1 MLRKTKQQIAHT
13 SIIPVLGNRDL
24 KTLQNV
30 IVSEKTFI
38 KENGDAAQ
46 AWHANGD
53 ALKAWGEG
61 EGEELSDVLSKLSLL
76 FDHYM
81 GAQERLNS
89 HLSTLRLHFKS
100 VRSRE
105 EGLASLKSKKRALA
119 SKIESVEKK
128 LSKMGPEN
136 KELAKTTAA
145 LKEYRGEM
153 QSLTTEVVTEDLAI
167 GDFKRRTAREAMG
180 IKCGGLLEFAE
191 KVTIVAEIG
200 KMMIEE
206 IPLDTTA
213 PGVTRKHYTGHAR
226 TDQLLAEA
234 NRCISDVGFAPSGQ
248 SAGRPRPNLSHLD
261 SGYPT
266 AGEQDARNAHDAY
279 GQYDQDGTQRSAEDA
294 YTGGGG
300 TYSAAADYSGT
311 PIYASHQTS
320 QPWAQEQD
328 NLSFRS
334 AQEVN
339 NNSATGH
346 PAQPEAL
353 RDHNLD
359 DRTRSDE
366 AATGVPQSTARQSG
380 DNFSISSAVARLAAQ
395 SNEEDQDESLGG
407 QSQRS
412 AAVGEGAQQPISRP
426 TSPPAQPLAPQ
437 HSSSAAAYT
446 SAAPSLP
453 PLRVASPIVGEPAT
467 PGGEVEEDPYFA
479 AVGST
484 RAIQAAAR
492 RPTSPGVPTASGNR
506 YGSGSVSSFAAFAP
520 GSEHAPTAPSARYE
534 PAESGRKMTAA
545 AFRKG
550 FNRVPSTSQTAT
562 LPSTPSSEFPK
573 AVPPRH
579 ETASPAVEPLSIR
592 KRYSAVQDA
601 DVDDHEIVPPYVA
614 GQSAPHSHEYDE
626 SAQSQREQPS
636 AQFSGYPEPNYHHQ
650 PHLEDSRY
658 AQRDQYQSAYGG
670 VEDNDE
676 YNEGGQQPPYSYPH
690 QQQQQPQQRGNGN
703 AYSVPRYPS

>member
-1 MLRKTKQQIAHT
+1 MLA
-13 SIIPVLGNRDL
+13 
-24 KTLQNV
+24 
-30 IVSEKTFI
+30 
-38 KENGDAAQ
+38 
-46 AWHANGD
+46 
-53 ALKAWGEG
+53 
-61 EGEELSDVLSKLSLL
+61 KLSVL
-76 FDHYM
+76 FDHYTS
-81 GAQERLNS
+81 AQERLNS

-136 KELAKTTAA
+136 KELTKTTAT
-145 LKEYRGEM
+145 LKEYRSEM
-153 QSLTTEVVTEDLAI
+153 QSLTTEVVTEELAI
-167 GDFKRRTAREAMG
+167 GDFKRRTTREAMG

-213 PGVTRKHYTGHAR
+213 PGVTRMHYQGHAR

-248 SAGRPRPNLSHLD
+248 SRGAPRPNLSHVD
-261 SGYPT
+261 SGYPA
-266 AGEQDARNAHDAY
+266 AGEQDALNAHDNY
-279 GQYDQDGTQRSAEDA
+279 GQYDPDGPRRSAEDTYA
-294 YTGGGG
+294 GGGG

-311 PIYASHQTS
+311 PIYASHQTT

-328 NLSFRS
+328 NASFRS

-346 PAQPEAL
+346 PVQTDTL
-353 RDHNLD
+353 RDHTSD
-359 DRTRSDE
+359 DWARSGEGAKGMSRPAD
-366 AATGVPQSTARQSG
+366 RHSG

-395 SNEEDQDESLGG
+395 GNEEGHDESIGERTLPSAGVAEGG
-407 QSQRS
+407 QRS
-412 AAVGEGAQQPISRP
+412 LSRP
-426 TSPPAQPLAPQ
+426 SSPPVQPPPPQ
-437 HSSSAAAYT
+437 HGSSAAAYT
-446 SAAPSLP
+446 SVAPSLP
-453 PLRVASPIVGEPAT
+453 PLRVASPIVGGPAT
-467 PGGEVEEDPYFA
+467 PGGEGEDDPYFA

-492 RPTSPGVPTASGNR
+492 RPTSPGVPNASANR

-520 GSEHAPTAPSARYE
+520 GSEHAPPAPSARYE
-534 PAESGRKMTAA
+534 PAESGRKTTAA

-592 KRYSAVQDA
+592 KRYSAVQDT
-601 DVDDHEIVPPYVA
+601 DVADHEIVPPYVA
-614 GQSAPHSHEYDE
+614 GQSAPQSNEYHNP
-626 SAQSQREQPS
+626 AQPQSGREHEQPS
-636 AQFSGYPEPNYHHQ
+636 AQYSGYPDPNYHHQ
-650 PHLEDSRY
+650 PHLEDSRGANRY

-670 VEDNDE
+670 VDDNDD
-676 YNEGGQQPPYSYPH
+676 YNEGSQQPPYPYPT
-690 QQQQQPQQRGNGN
+690 QQQQQQHGNGHV
-703 AYSVPRYPS
+703 YSVPQYPSS